1 MPKPT
6 LHQTLNAVRGALE
19 SPDELDREDLDLLM
33 SIHRDIERVLEATSE
48 VARPQ
53 VIELEKGLRGAIQR
67 FESSHPSLTTAFS
80 SLVET
85 LSALGI

>member
-48 VARPQ
+48 VAGPR
-53 VIELEKGLRGAIQR
+53 
-67 FESSHPSLTTAFS
+67 SS
-80 SLVET
+80 SLRKACAARFSGSS
-85 LSALGI
+85 LPILRSPPRFRPSSRP